1 MIAEYERYHGVVLRE
16 LIVTAPGPLVVEKKD
31 EIGRVNSFCL
41 NGHTGLHIKHCSKR
55 LPPWQFTFLDEH
67 LEEIA
72 MLERKCDNL
81 WLALACGMD
90 GIVSLS
96 ADEFRKIT
104 GASEDTTRFVR
115 VDRDRRTM
123 YRVFGNAGKLASAK
137 ARGISPVISDAFPL
151 KGAA

>member
-1 MIAEYERYHGVVLRE
+1 
-16 LIVTAPGPLVVEKKD
+16 
-31 EIGRVNSFCL
+31 
-41 NGHTGLHIKHCSKR
+41 

-67 LEEIA
+67 LVEIQT
-72 MLERKCDNL
+72 LEHKCESL

-96 ADEFRKIT
+96 VREFRAVT
-104 GASEDTTRFVR
+104 ETSQDTTRFVR

-123 YRVFGNAGKLASAK
+123 YRVFGNAGKLGSAK
-137 ARGISPVISDAFPL
+137 ARGITSVISDAFPL